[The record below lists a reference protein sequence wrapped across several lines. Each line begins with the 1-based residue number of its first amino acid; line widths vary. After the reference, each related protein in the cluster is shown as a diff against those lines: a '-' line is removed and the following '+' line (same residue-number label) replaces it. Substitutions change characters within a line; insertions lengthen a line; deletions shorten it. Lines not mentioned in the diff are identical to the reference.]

1 MQVSVPPGPARHGD
15 DNWTP
20 SGSSSRLAVPCLVCR
35 WLTMGTMWSGLN
47 EGIPL
52 GLEATMWSSV
62 YLYKRLDPRHERKTG
77 REREV
82 SRGSCDG
89 SQEGCGGVTL
99 LFPSFRQTAKWG
111 TTHMF
116 VSFPAT
122 SSGVS
127 STTQRHR
134 AHHICKD
141 PCSNLFF
148 PWGDPSTRQ
157 AFPTPPLLDPTSLSP
172 QRKAPGRIAGQDHKS
187 RKGLIRRRERN
198 IWLSKHISHEPKS

>member
-1 MQVSVPPGPARHGD
+1 MVDDGHDVVGIERGD
-15 DNWTP
+15 SP
-20 SGSSSRLAVPCLVCR
+20 RLGGHDVVFCVF
-35 WLTMGTMWSGLN
+35 
-47 EGIPL
+47 IQ
-52 GLEATMWSSV
+52 
-62 YLYKRLDPRHERKTG
+62 KTG
-77 REREV
+77 SKTREKNRE
-82 SRGSCDG
+82 
-89 SQEGCGGVTL
+89 EKGGVQGVL
-99 LFPSFRQTAKWG
+99 RRQPGGVWWGHPSFPSFRQTAKWG